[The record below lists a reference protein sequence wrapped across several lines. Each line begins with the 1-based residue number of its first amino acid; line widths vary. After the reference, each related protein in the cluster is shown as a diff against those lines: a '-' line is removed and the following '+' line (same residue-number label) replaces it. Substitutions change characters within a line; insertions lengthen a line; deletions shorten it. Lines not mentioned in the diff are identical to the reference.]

1 MILLE
6 KMNKIEIKKQYENEL
21 KLRNYSKETIKSYL
35 SIVDKFLNFANNIT
49 NKEVKR
55 YIIKS
60 INNKKSTSTIKQKQ
74 SALKLLFFVLGKK
87 DEFNLPTYKKESKL
101 PEVLNKKDVLKIIET
116 AKNPVHRL
124 IIKFLYSSGLRV
136 SEIINL
142 KPKDIDIERK
152 IIVVRQS
159 KGAKDRI
166 TLLSNSLKEPLLKHL
181 LENTPKN
188 YLFESNRN
196 KKYSKR
202 TIEEIVAN
210 NSLRAI
216 KRKIKP
222 HTLRH
227 SFATH
232 LLEQGIDI
240 RYIQKLLGHKNLRTT
255 QIYTHIANSDIAN
268 IKSPLDNIK

>member
-1 MILLE
+1 MD
-6 KMNKIEIKKQYENEL
+6 KIEIKKLYKNEL
-21 KLRNYSKETIKSYL
+21 KLRNCSLETIKSYTR
-35 SIVDKFLNFANNIT
+35 IVEDFLNKSSNKIT
-49 NKEVKR
+49 NSKVKR
-55 YIIKS
+55 YILQA
-60 INNKKSTSTIKQKQ
+60 INKNQSTSYIKQKY
-74 SALKLLFFVLGKK
+74 SALKILFEILNK
-87 DEFNLPTYKKESKL
+87 DSEFNLPKYKKESKL
-101 PEVLNKKDVLKIIET
+101 PEVLNKKDVLKIIEFT
-116 AKNPVHRL
+116 KNPIHKL

-136 SEIINL
+136 SELINL

-152 IIVVRQS
+152 IIVIRQG

-166 TLLSNSLKEPLLKHL
+166 TILSNSLKEPLLKHL
-181 LENTPKN
+181 LKNTPKN

-202 TIEEIVAN
+202 TIEEIVAK
-210 NSLRAI
+210 NSLKAI

-255 QIYTHIANSDIAN
+255 QIYTYIANSDIAN
-268 IKSPLDNIK
+268 IKSPIDTL